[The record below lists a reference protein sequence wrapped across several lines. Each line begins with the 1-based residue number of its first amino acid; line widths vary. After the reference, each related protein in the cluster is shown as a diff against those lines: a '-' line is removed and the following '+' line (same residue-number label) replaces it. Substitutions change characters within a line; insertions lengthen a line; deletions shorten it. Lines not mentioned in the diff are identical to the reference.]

1 MIQKLLRKTL
11 MPIQLAGYS
20 LALFVGATLLLLIVQ
35 FYYDVK
41 PIIKQEAAVFDQ
53 TTAVINK
60 EVSLFKTL
68 DKSKIY
74 FSDKEIKKLK
84 KQPFIKDLAP
94 FDYAQFEI
102 KAFTNGSGDV
112 PAFYTDLFFES
123 IPDQY
128 LSVTDKAWKWQEKD
142 SLIPIIIPENYL
154 KLYNF
159 GFAESQG
166 LPVFSKNTIKDF
178 TFNIKLIG
186 QGQNETF
193 KGRIVAFSGKINS
206 ILVPHNFMKWA
217 NKRFANKTAVPINK
231 VLLTFNDPSDERIV
245 SYFNNHNY
253 SINQDKLALG
263 KLTFF
268 FKSALFFVFFIAV
281 VILVLALAFV
291 LMSINLMLQKN
302 KKMLQNLISIGYAA
316 QKFIYF
322 YQMVLAVLSAVT
334 IGIATLVVFKIRHFY
349 LNKLYTMFDFED
361 NTNFLLLHAL
371 LLFAVV
377 VVCYYI
383 LLKQK
388 MKKII

>member
-128 LSVTDKAWKWQEKD
+128 LSVDDNAWKWQEKD

-334 IGIATLVVFKIRHFY
+334 IGIATFVVFKIRHFY